1 MSIKKQV
8 LKNKNVAKITF
19 NLNKEEVG
27 TAEKIA
33 VLGDFNNWN
42 PESNQMEKLKNGNF
56 KTLIELETGKEYQF
70 RYLIDNQNWLNDTEA
85 DKLVENNITSDSNAV
100 LIL

>member
-8 LKNKNVAKITF
+8 LKNKSTAKITF

-42 PESNQMEKLKNGNF
+42 PEINPMEKLKNGNF

-85 DKLVENNITSDSNAV
+85 DKLVENNVTSDTNAV
-100 LIL
+100 LVL

>member
-33 VLGDFNNWN
+33 ILGDFNNWN

-70 RYLIDNQNWLNDTEA
+70 RYLIDNQNWLNDIEA

>member
-8 LKNKNVAKITF
+8 LKNKNLAKITF

-42 PESNQMEKLKNGNF
+42 PEKNPMEKLKNGNF

-70 RYLIDNQNWLNDTEA
+70 RYLVDNQNWLNDIEA
-85 DKLVENNITSDSNAV
+85 DKLVSNNITSDSNAV
-100 LIL
+100 LVL